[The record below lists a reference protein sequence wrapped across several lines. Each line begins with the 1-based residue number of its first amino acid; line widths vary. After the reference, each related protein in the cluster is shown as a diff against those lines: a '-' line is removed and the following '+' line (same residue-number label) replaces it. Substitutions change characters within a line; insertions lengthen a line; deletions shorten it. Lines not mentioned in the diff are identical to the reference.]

1 MNPFRSIDELQAQ
14 VAEICNS
21 PRNHGRLEMIVIRPV
36 ENKRLVLQECEL
48 SAKLGVHGDF
58 WATKC
63 WSKLPDDS
71 PNPGSSNPDVQ
82 VTLMNSRFIDFIAGD
97 RSRWPLA
104 GDQLYVDLDL
114 SAENLSPGQRL
125 RIGSVILEITSI
137 PHTGCGLFAERF
149 GTAAAQFVNSPA
161 GKQLH
166 LRGIYAKVG
175 QDGVVKV
182 GDIIV
187 KIE

>member
-1 MNPFRSIDELQAQ
+1 MTLFRTIDELQAHLG
-14 VAEICNS
+14 EIRNS
-21 PRNHGRLEMIVIRPV
+21 PQDHGRLEMIVIRPV
-36 ENKRLVLQECEL
+36 ENERMVLHECPL

-63 WSKLPDDS
+63 WSKLPDGT
-71 PNPGSSNPDVQ
+71 PNPDVQ

-97 RSRWPLA
+97 CSRWPLA

-114 SAENLSPGQRL
+114 SVENLSAGQRL
-125 RIGSVILEITSI
+125 GIGSVILEITSV

-149 GTAAAQFVNSPA
+149 GTAAAKFVNSPA

-166 LRGIYAKVG
+166 LRGIYAKVV
-175 QDGVVKV
+175 QDGVVKT
-182 GDIIV
+182 GDNIA
-187 KIE
+187 KID